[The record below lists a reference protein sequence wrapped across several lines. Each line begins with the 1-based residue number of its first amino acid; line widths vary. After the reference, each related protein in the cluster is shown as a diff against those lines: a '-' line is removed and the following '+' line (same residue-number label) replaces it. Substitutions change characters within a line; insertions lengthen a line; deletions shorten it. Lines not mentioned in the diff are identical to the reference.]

1 MDNAENIFGRVF
13 ERLQKD
19 ILNEKNGDYVN
30 ENDGLVY
37 CGVCH
42 SPKQQISN
50 IGGGLRKIPK
60 NCICR
65 EKELEKERQHWKESC
80 RI

>member
-1 MDNAENIFGRVF
+1 MDNTENIFGRVF

-42 SPKQQISN
+42 SPKQQI
-50 IGGGLRKIPK
+50 IGK
-60 NCICR
+60 NWSI
-65 EKELEKERQHWKESC
+65 KVSC